1 MLPKTFQQ
9 ACIFVA
15 EKYLSALEYD
25 DSLIPKNY
33 LDAADSL
40 LSKIH
45 KHMEDEEAGKR
56 QRFFGWSKMATLSL
70 HCLVKQSTIKDRSST
85 EIRSVI
91 MCNALELMFKK
102 QHDYGHGNITKFG
115 EFGVLVRTNDKI
127 ARLLNLHARGDSPE
141 NESLID
147 SWVDL
152 FNYSL
157 ISLLLHL
164 NIFTLPF
171 DENFSWENIISE

>member
-1 MLPKTFQQ
+1 MLPKTFQE

-15 EKYLSALEYD
+15 EKYLSALEYN
-25 DSLIPKNY
+25 DSVVPVNY
-33 LDAADSL
+33 LDAIDSL

-45 KHMEDEEAGKR
+45 KHMDDEEPGKR
-56 QRFFGWSKMATLSL
+56 QRFFGWSKMATLAL
-70 HCLVKQSTIKDRSST
+70 HCLIKQSAIKDRPVD
-85 EIRSVI
+85 EVRSAVI
-91 MCNALELMFKK
+91 CNALELMFKK

-115 EFGVLVRTNDKI
+115 EFGVLVRVNDKI
-127 ARLLNLHARGDSPE
+127 ARLLNLYARGDNPQ

-152 FNYSL
+152 FNYSV

-164 NIFTLPF
+164 NIFALSL
-171 DENFSWENIISE
+171 DENFDWKNIISE